1 MKTIKIANK
10 EYIFAELA
18 PNQSWNPEFPGFLTW
33 EIPDI
38 GTYSEPYIMPI
49 FDLDSWRKDTK
60 IITTTNSITEEI
72 VKSVIEKSYYQ
83 LDYYK
88 NYNVKS
94 MSSIDRD
101 MKFTQCETALE
112 SFYSLMDSLEL
123 DRNNKNYLLI
133 EKLDK

>member
-18 PNQSWNPEFPGFLTW
+18 PNQSWNSEFPTHLTW
-33 EIPDI
+33 ELSI
-38 GTYSEPYIMPI
+38 GTYSEPYIIPI

-72 VKSVIEKSYYQ
+72 AKTIVEKHVNMF
-83 LDYYK
+83 YK
-88 NYNVKS
+88 DYNVNVEDLFVQGWTINWSK
-94 MSSIDRD
+94 I
-101 MKFTQCETALE
+101 TALE